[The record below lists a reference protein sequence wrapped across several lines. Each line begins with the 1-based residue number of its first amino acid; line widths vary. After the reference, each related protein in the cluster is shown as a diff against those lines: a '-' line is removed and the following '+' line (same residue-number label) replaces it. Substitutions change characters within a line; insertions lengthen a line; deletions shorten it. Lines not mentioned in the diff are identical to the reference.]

1 MPNNKYP
8 EFVPVEPNW
17 YQNTVAVQA
26 GRPARFA
33 GAPMNTP
40 VTLSS
45 TYVHT
50 TDLGYGR
57 DGNQSWGALEE
68 ALGQLEGGIA
78 TTFSSGL
85 AAATAIADLIVPGG
99 TLLVPT
105 DAYYGVKNIFARLE
119 MHKRLNVRLIDLGNT
134 DATIEALKGADA
146 IWMESI
152 ANPTLVV
159 ADIPAIVNEAKKL
172 NILTIVDSTFA
183 TPLRQRPLDFG
194 ADIVLQSVTKFLGGH
209 SDILLGA
216 VICKSNAHAE
226 FMVKHRHDF
235 GAIPGGFDAFLALRG
250 LRTLAVR
257 LDRSET
263 NALELAK
270 RLKSHPKIKKVN
282 YPALPGDSQ
291 HEKATK
297 VLPNGCGGMLS
308 FEIDTTPERTDQIL
322 ESLKVITHATSLGGV
337 ESLIERR
344 TRYEAEREA
353 GVPMTL
359 CRFSVG
365 IENVEDLWSDLE
377 SAISMVLG

>member
-1 MPNNKYP
+1 MSNNKYP
-8 EFVPVEPNW
+8 EFVPIEPNW
-17 YQNTVAVQA
+17 NPNTITVQA
-26 GRPARFA
+26 GRPARVA

-40 VTLSS
+40 ITLSS

-68 ALGQLEGGIA
+68 ALGKLEGGIA

-85 AAATAIADLIVPGG
+85 AAATAITDLIVPGG

-105 DAYYGVKNIFARLE
+105 GAYYGVKNIFARLE
-119 MHKRLNVRLIDLGNT
+119 MHKRLIVRLIDVGNT
-134 DATIEALKGADA
+134 DDTIAALKGADA
-146 IWMESI
+146 VWMESVT
-152 ANPTLVV
+152 NPTLVV

-209 SDILLGA
+209 SDLLLGA

-235 GAIPGGFDAFLALRG
+235 GAIPGGLDAFLALRG

-263 NALELAK
+263 NAL
-270 RLKSHPKIKKVN
+270 
-282 YPALPGDSQ
+282 
-291 HEKATK
+291 
-297 VLPNGCGGMLS
+297 
-308 FEIDTTPERTDQIL
+308 
-322 ESLKVITHATSLGGV
+322 
-337 ESLIERR
+337 
-344 TRYEAEREA
+344 
-353 GVPMTL
+353 
-359 CRFSVG
+359 
-365 IENVEDLWSDLE
+365 
-377 SAISMVLG
+377 